1 MEPESQSLEL
11 KVSSQSSLIW
21 LGIAVVSIIC
31 NLVFLWIT
39 SIELGENKSIFYWQK
54 FDKYFFSLRCLTF
67 LITPIAIW
75 FLSTMKARI
84 WMTFMAIIGYCFILG
99 FINYAS
105 LFIVNVINHVGTVEL
120 KGSVHQLATVEKF
133 DDETNYYLGECDYTG
148 YTCEFHSVYSMY
160 LGAAGYVPEISLSD
174 DSQQLE
180 IKIDDEIVYTYNGVQ
195 EQCIDSD
202 FGDCMTSQP

>member
-1 MEPESQSLEL
+1 MEPESQSLES

-54 FDKYFFSLRCLTF
+54 FDNYFFSLRCLTF

-105 LFIVNVINHVGTVEL
+105 LFIVNVLNHVGTVEL
-120 KGSVHQLATVEKF
+120 KGSVYQLATVEKF

-148 YTCEFHSVYSMY
+148 YRCEFHSV
-160 LGAAGYVPEISLSD
+160 
-174 DSQQLE
+174 
-180 IKIDDEIVYTYNGVQ
+180 
-195 EQCIDSD
+195 
-202 FGDCMTSQP
+202 